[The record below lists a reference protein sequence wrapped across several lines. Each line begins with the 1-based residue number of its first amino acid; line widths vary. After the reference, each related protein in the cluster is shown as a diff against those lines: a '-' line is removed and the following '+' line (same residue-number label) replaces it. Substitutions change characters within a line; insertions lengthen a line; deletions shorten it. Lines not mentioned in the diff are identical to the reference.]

1 MSTKEPAPVELG
13 DWSQYVFPEED
24 IPEHGPVMVEIASEQ
39 GWPGRASL
47 RLLDENLNETTKRVL
62 KRLSKDGPVRPLP
75 MSEQGSVR
83 WTLFSPFQVFLE
95 EVAAKKLGELEP

>member
-1 MSTKEPAPVELG
+1 MSTKEPVPVELG
-13 DWSQYVFPEED
+13 DWSQYVFPEESF
-24 IPEHGPVMVEIASEQ
+24 PEHGPVTVEIVSEQ

-47 RLLDENLNETTKRVL
+47 RLLDENFNETTNRVL
-62 KRLSKDGPVRPLP
+62 KRISKSGAMLSLP

-95 EVAAKKLGELEP
+95 EVAAEKLRELEP